1 MWSCSSC
8 DNDSKRFPA
17 PSINDIEYQVL
28 GLTQR
33 AESLLAGAMNP
44 LSDHQ
49 NPALE
54 DLGGTDEIDTVL
66 GDIR

>member
-1 MWSCSSC
+1 
-8 DNDSKRFPA
+8 
-17 PSINDIEYQVL
+17 
-28 GLTQR
+28 
-33 AESLLAGAMNP
+33 MNP